1 MKESDLIFYN
11 CDGEEVEIPNHKMFK
26 SEVHKHKKVFI
37 HRDDTEEVEMK
48 ISETFK
54 SPMLNVNEMFCSI
67 SGEIGDIPQGQLI
80 TVLRLQGCN
89 LNCSYCDAPSSQE
102 IGNNDMLI
110 DVVDVAN
117 DINKV
122 GLPLLITGGEPL
134 LQRASITEL
143 FKLLKSIPVIQIE
156 TNGTIDPPHSFT
168 AQRETIVSIVM
179 DYKFDHPP
187 TWDRIKYL
195 DRSDYLKFVIS
206 SVGELTRTCYILG
219 QYADLETNFA
229 ISATDINL
237 YPDIIEA
244 IKHTNNKILTNVQ
257 IHKYIGVQ

>member
-1 MKESDLIFYN
+1 MIESDLKFFN
-11 CDGEEVEIPNHKMFK
+11 PDGEEV
-26 SEVHKHKKVFI
+26 
-37 HRDDTEEVEMK
+37 DMK

-67 SGEIGDIPQGQLI
+67 SGEIGYIPQGQLI

-89 LNCSYCDAPSSQE
+89 LRCSYCDAPSSQE
-102 IGNNDMLI
+102 LGNDDMML
-110 DVVDVAN
+110 DVVEVAN

-134 LQRASITEL
+134 LQRASITDL
-143 FKLLKSIPVIQIE
+143 LKLLKDRTDIQIE
-156 TNGTIDPPHSFT
+156 TNGTIDIP
-168 AQRETIVSIVM
+168 EYDYKGNIISIVM

-187 TWDRIKYL
+187 TTDRIIKL
-195 DRSDYLKFVIS
+195 KMLDYLKFVVS
-206 SVGELTRTCYILG
+206 SVGELAQACYIIG
-219 QYADLETNFA
+219 KYRDFNVNFA
-229 ISATDINL
+229 ISSTDINL

-244 IKHTNNKILTNVQ
+244 VKHTNNKILTNVQ